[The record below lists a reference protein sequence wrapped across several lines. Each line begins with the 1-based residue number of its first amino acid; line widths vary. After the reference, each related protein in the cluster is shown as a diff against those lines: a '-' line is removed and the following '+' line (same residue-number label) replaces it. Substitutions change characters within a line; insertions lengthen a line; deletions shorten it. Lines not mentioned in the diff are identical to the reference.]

1 MRDITRGC
9 VISRGPEVVGGV
21 ADGEGGTVED
31 VVKGHRGAVVVVAE
45 EFLKGGG
52 SGFVGLITPA

>member
-1 MRDITRGC
+1 